1 MAKQKIK
8 VIREEM
14 LQVAN
19 NVAQEKSIDQDSV
32 FEAMEMALEK
42 AARVKYGFE
51 RDIRVSI
58 NRDSGDIKLN
68 SYLEVVEKLS
78 EEEQAKQIT
87 LDEAKKIQPNIT
99 TGEFI
104 IKELPPIDMGR
115 VAAQNAKGVIIQ
127 KVREAD
133 KSRQFSEYKDK
144 VGEIAVGVVKRTEF
158 GNLIVDLGKNE
169 AIIKREELIP
179 RETFQNG
186 DRVRAYIYDVKE
198 DIKGYQIFLS
208 RTHPQFLS
216 NLFTQEV
223 PEIYENVIQI
233 KSVARDPG
241 SRAKISVYTE
251 DSTIDPV
258 GACVGMRG
266 SRVQAVVN
274 ELQGEKID
282 IVMWSDNQATFLA
295 NALAPAEVS
304 KIFLYEEKNKVEVVI
319 PDEQLS
325 LAIGRKGQNVKLAS
339 NLTNLEID
347 ILTEEEESDRRQ
359 EEFKDKTKM
368 LIKNLDVEDVIAQ
381 LLVTE
386 GYVSVEGIAS
396 ESLENLEKI
405 EGFDRDL
412 ADELISRASNY
423 LREQNAEH
431 VKIIDEKIQDD
442 ELKKLVGMN
451 NKMLSLLAQNNIV
464 TIDDFADLAS
474 FELIDKEEGIFKDLD
489 IDENVVN
496 NMIMKAREK
505 WFTEAP
511 AEEVTKAES
520 TFQYIYEGEHIEID
534 FIETKDSVII
544 VENDAARRVEDI
556 FTKNPELIEYSVE
569 YNKSILFKSDQDFSE
584 FFENSG
590 KIIIFLVCIYF
601 IMISWDI
608 DVTAW
613 VASAGILSVVIGFAA
628 KDTLGNLFAGIF
640 IMADSPYKEG
650 DYINL
655 DTGDRGYVTNIGIR
669 STRIQT
675 RDGIEITI
683 PNSVIA
689 TTKIINESG
698 GPSETERIRINVEVS
713 YGSKLED
720 AKQIMNDIVERRF
733 LSCVCL
739 LF

>member
-1 MAKQKIK
+1 MGNPAFFLVNNMAKQKIK

-68 SYLEVVEKLS
+68 SYLEVVAKLS

-186 DRVRAYIYDVKE
+186 DRVRAFIYDVKE
-198 DIKGYQIFLS
+198 DNKGYQIFLS

-304 KIFLYEEKNKVEVVI
+304 KIFLYEEKKKVEVVI

-347 ILTEEEESDRRQ
+347 ILTEEQETERRQ
-359 EEFKDKTKM
+359 EEFKEKTQM
-368 LIKNLDVEDVIAQ
+368 LINNLDVEDVIAQ

-396 ESLENLEKI
+396 ESIENLEKI
-405 EGFDRDL
+405 EGFDKNL
-412 ADELISRASNY
+412 ASELISRASNH
-423 LREQNAEH
+423 LSEKNAED
-431 VKIIDEKIQDD
+431 VKIIDEKIHDN
-442 ELKKLVGMN
+442 ELKKLDGMN
-451 NKMLSLLAQNNIV
+451 NKMLSLLAQNNII

-511 AEEVTKAES
+511 VEEVVKA
-520 TFQYIYEGEHIEID
+520 
-534 FIETKDSVII
+534 
-544 VENDAARRVEDI
+544 
-556 FTKNPELIEYSVE
+556 
-569 YNKSILFKSDQDFSE
+569 
-584 FFENSG
+584 
-590 KIIIFLVCIYF
+590 
-601 IMISWDI
+601 
-608 DVTAW
+608 
-613 VASAGILSVVIGFAA
+613 
-628 KDTLGNLFAGIF
+628 
-640 IMADSPYKEG
+640 
-650 DYINL
+650 
-655 DTGDRGYVTNIGIR
+655 
-669 STRIQT
+669 
-675 RDGIEITI
+675 
-683 PNSVIA
+683 
-689 TTKIINESG
+689 
-698 GPSETERIRINVEVS
+698 
-713 YGSKLED
+713 ED
-720 AKQIMNDIVERRF
+720 AKPAAAEAPTEDK
-733 LSCVCL
+733 
-739 LF
+739 

>member
-1 MAKQKIK
+1 MAKKKIK

-14 LQVAN
+14 LQIAN

-32 FEAMEMALEK
+32 FEAMELALEK

-68 SYLEVVEKLS
+68 SYQEVVEKLT

-87 LDEAKKIQPNIT
+87 LDEAKKIRPEII

-104 IKELPPIDMGR
+104 IKELPPIDLGR

-133 KSRQFSEYKDK
+133 KSRQFNEYKDK
-144 VGEIAVGVVKRTEF
+144 IGEIAVGVVKRTEF

-179 RETFQNG
+179 REAFKNG
-186 DRVRAYIYDVKE
+186 DRVRSYIYDVKE
-198 DIKGYQIFLS
+198 DVKGYQIFLS

-216 NLFTQEV
+216 NLFKQEV
-223 PEIYENVIQI
+223 PEIYEGVIQI

-347 ILTEEEESDRRQ
+347 ILTEEEESERRQ
-359 EEFKDKTKM
+359 EEFKAKTQM
-368 LIKNLDVEDVIAQ
+368 LINNLDVEDVIAQ

-412 ADELISRASNY
+412 AEELISRSSNY
-423 LREQNAEH
+423 LSEQDAED
-431 VKIIDEKIQDD
+431 VKIINEKIQDE
-442 ELKKLVGMN
+442 ELKKLGGMN
-451 NKMLSLLAQNNIV
+451 NKMLSLLAKNNVV

-474 FELIDKEEGIFKDLD
+474 FELIDREEGIFKELNL
-489 IDENVVN
+489 DENTVN

-505 WFTEAP
+505 WF
-511 AEEVTKAES
+511 S
-520 TFQYIYEGEHIEID
+520 
-534 FIETKDSVII
+534 
-544 VENDAARRVEDI
+544 ED
-556 FTKNPELIEYSVE
+556 K
-569 YNKSILFKSDQDFSE
+569 
-584 FFENSG
+584 
-590 KIIIFLVCIYF
+590 
-601 IMISWDI
+601 
-608 DVTAW
+608 
-613 VASAGILSVVIGFAA
+613 
-628 KDTLGNLFAGIF
+628 
-640 IMADSPYKEG
+640 
-650 DYINL
+650 
-655 DTGDRGYVTNIGIR
+655 
-669 STRIQT
+669 
-675 RDGIEITI
+675 
-683 PNSVIA
+683 
-689 TTKIINESG
+689 
-698 GPSETERIRINVEVS
+698 
-713 YGSKLED
+713 
-720 AKQIMNDIVERRF
+720 
-733 LSCVCL
+733 
-739 LF
+739 